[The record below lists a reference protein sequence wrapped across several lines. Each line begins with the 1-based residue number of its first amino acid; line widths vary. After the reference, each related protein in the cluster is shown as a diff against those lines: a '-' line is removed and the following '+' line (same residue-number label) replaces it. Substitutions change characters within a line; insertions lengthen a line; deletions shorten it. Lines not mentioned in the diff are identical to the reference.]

1 MQRLRQASRSIQIHL
16 RHRTI
21 PGLKPRNI
29 RLRNTRQRRQHPL
42 RQMPFPTN
50 PPQPGHAG
58 GHAATPR
65 ILIRIQVQHV
75 AMQRVGNPPSR
86 TQIHV
91 ASLGRIALQRAQ
103 PRVGDTGQRFQLEQR
118 QPATLTPFTQSHGR
132 SHHVLISLSV
142 RRATSLSGFNGQT
155 NVFQSTLSVRRA
167 T

>member
-1 MQRLRQASRSIQIHL
+1 
-16 RHRTI
+16 
-21 PGLKPRNI
+21 
-29 RLRNTRQRRQHPL
+29 
-42 RQMPFPTN
+42 MPFPTN

-65 ILIRIQVQHV
+65 IPIRIQVQHV

-103 PRVGDTGQRFQLEQR
+103 PRVGDTGQRIQLEQR

-142 RRATSLSGFNGQT
+142 RRATQSQGQDHPPLPISIHALREESDCTDGQHISHCGTSILRTSSRVAGFEVKTRYSNH
-155 NVFQSTLSVRRA
+155 STKK
-167 T
+167 